1 VQVGEAAFDD
11 PAVGAQVRSVFDA
24 ASGDHGF
31 DPASPHQAPVLVVV
45 VAAVSEDH
53 VGLLAGPAV
62 LAGDR
67 SRVQIVEQRHQ
78 LGHVVAVAAGQL
90 DGQRDARRVDEQMV
104 LGARAGTVNRGWP
117 GQEPPKSARI

>member
-1 VQVGEAAFDD
+1 
-11 PAVGAQVRSVFDA
+11 
-24 ASGDHGF
+24 
-31 DPASPHQAPVLVVV
+31 
-45 VAAVSEDH
+45 
-53 VGLLAGPAV
+53 
-62 LAGDR
+62 
-67 SRVQIVEQRHQ
+67 VQIVEQRHQ